1 MRLQDALVFKSRI
14 MRQIFFL
21 STEHLENCLWFK
33 DDEDFK
39 VGMNFAAIQA
49 ASDPD
54 VKVLAFILMSNHVH
68 FVLWGW
74 KQDAESFINQLKR
87 RYSVYYQ
94 AKYGGRELLR
104 RNKVDIKP
112 IPDEDEAR
120 EKAIAYVQM
129 NCVAANICSHPTQYP
144 WGSGSVFFNPTPQ
157 GGRKLGAFSKRV
169 LRKMLHTDAY
179 TLPKDWMICEEA
191 YILPSNYVAVKTVE
205 AVFRTP
211 KRMNFFLANSSK
223 AKKRLES
230 GEKSLPAFRDQ
241 VILACLPDL
250 CRTLFGKE
258 SFKQLLKEEQAELL
272 KQLRFRFSV
281 DANQMARVCGL
292 TYEEAA
298 RLLDSL

>member
-1 MRLQDALVFKSRI
+1 

-74 KQDAESFINQLKR
+74 KQDAESFINQFKR

-129 NCVAANICSHPTQYP
+129 NCVAANICTYPTQYP
-144 WGSGSVFFNPTPQ
+144 WGSGNVFFNPTPI
-157 GGRKLGAFSKRV
+157 GGKKVSELSKRS
-169 LRKMLHTDAY
+169 LYRLLHSESDC
-179 TLPKDWMICEEA
+179 LPKDWLISEDG
-191 YILPSNYVAVKTVE
+191 YVVPSNYLAVKTVE
-205 AVFRTP
+205 AIFRTP
-211 KRMNFFLANSSK
+211 KRMIYFLNNSSK
-223 AKKRLES
+223 AKKKVES
-230 GEKSLPAFRDQ
+230 SDKNLPAFKDQ
-241 VILACLPDL
+241 TLLACLPDF
-250 CRTLFGKE
+250 CRSMFDKSSFG
-258 SFKQLLKEEQAELL
+258 QLSEEEQAELL
-272 KQLRFRFSV
+272 KQLRFRFSA
-281 DANQMARVCGL
+281 DANQLARVCGL
-292 TYEEAA
+292 TYTAAA
-298 RLLDSL
+298 RLLDRP